1 MKRTILA
8 LALVATTFGA
18 FAQTPATTA
27 KPVAHKVK
35 AAKKAEV
42 KKAEAAPV
50 ATKATPAPAAAK
62 TAPVAAP
69 KAAAKH

>member
-35 AAKKAEV
+35 ATKKAEV
-42 KKAEAAPV
+42 KKAEATKPV
-50 ATKATPAPAAAK
+50 EAAK
-62 TAPVAAP
+62 TAPVAAQ
-69 KAAAKH
+69 KAPAKHK

>member
-35 AAKKAEV
+35 KAKKAEV
-42 KKAEAAPV
+42 KKAEVLKPEATKAAPV
-50 ATKATPAPAAAK
+50 ATTKAPA
-62 TAPVAAP
+62 
-69 KAAAKH
+69 KHK